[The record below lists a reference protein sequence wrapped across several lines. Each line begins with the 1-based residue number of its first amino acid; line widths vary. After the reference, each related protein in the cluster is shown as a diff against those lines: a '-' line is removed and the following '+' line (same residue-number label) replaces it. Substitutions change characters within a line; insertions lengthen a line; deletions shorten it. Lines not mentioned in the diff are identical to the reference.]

1 MISIMRVDFNAGFS
15 SLAERRGRGAVC
27 GRGSNGRARVI
38 LLLLF
43 ATVHRTLGDNGDK
56 LRLIHSLQSER
67 YYQSDFHASLAAIY
81 E

>member
-1 MISIMRVDFNAGFS
+1 MRDFPRWRSGV
-15 SLAERRGRGAVC
+15 AEALFVAAVLM
-27 GRGSNGRARVI
+27 GARVI

-67 YYQSDFHASLAAIY
+67 YSQSDFHASLAAIY